1 MYVCRYVGMYVC
13 IYACMYVCMYV
24 VDMYVKATRPFLL
37 ILPFVLIGVNLA
49 QINCK
54 MWDWRRQG
62 QSSRASAF
70 ASSFS
75 PATVCSS
82 SSAPSV
88 GVLSRSGSRVEKQV
102 DDVILQQFRDL

>member
-1 MYVCRYVGMYVC
+1 MYVC